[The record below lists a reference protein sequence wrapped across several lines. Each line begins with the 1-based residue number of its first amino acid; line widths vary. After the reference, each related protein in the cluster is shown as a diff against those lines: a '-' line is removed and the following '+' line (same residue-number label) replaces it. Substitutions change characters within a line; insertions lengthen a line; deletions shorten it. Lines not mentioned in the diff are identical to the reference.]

1 LIRPPDTPPSANDVS
16 ERSSEG
22 APALATDVS
31 GAAQPI
37 FQEGLQYIGETPD
50 GPLMELNMGPQHP
63 STHGVLR
70 LVLRVEGEVVRYAD
84 PDIGYL
90 HTGFEKDF
98 ERVTYHQGTP
108 WTDRMDY
115 LSPPGNNLGY
125 ALAVEKLLG
134 ETVPERAQRIRVIM
148 VELGRL
154 GSHLIWVGTHA
165 LDLGAQSTF
174 LYAWRDRE
182 KILEINEVVSG
193 VRMMTSFI
201 RVGGLMADT
210 PPGFE
215 EAVRAFVKDFHGRCD
230 DYELLLTD
238 NPLWED
244 RTRGLGLISG
254 EEAVSWGFSGAS
266 LRGSGV
272 AYDVRKAEP
281 YSGYDDYDFEV
292 PVGVHG
298 DVYDRYLVRIQEMRQ
313 SLRIIEQAL
322 DRLEPGPITISNR
335 KVVLPPRHELD
346 TSMEAVIHHFKLVTE
361 GFRPPSGEVYQA
373 VESPRGE
380 LGFFIVSDAS
390 NKPYRVKVR
399 APSFQMVS
407 AIPRLVVDH
416 LVADVVAILG
426 SLDFILG
433 DVDR

>member
-1 LIRPPDTPPSANDVS
+1 MIRTPGSSPPPPA
-16 ERSSEG
+16 G
-22 APALATDVS
+22 
-31 GAAQPI
+31 GAAVTPGASQPV
-37 FQEGLQYIGETPD
+37 FAEGLQYLGETAD

-115 LSPPGNNLGY
+115 LSPPGNNLCY

-148 VELGRL
+148 VELARI
-154 GSHLIWVGTHA
+154 GSHLIWLGTHG

-182 KILEINEVVSG
+182 RILEINEMVSG

-215 EAVRAFVKDFHGRCD
+215 DAVRLFISDFRARCD
-230 DYELLLTD
+230 DYSKLLTS

-244 RTRGLGLISG
+244 RTRGLGMISG
-254 EEAVSWGFSGAS
+254 SEALSWGFTGAT
-266 LRGSGV
+266 LRASGV
-272 AYDVRKAEP
+272 SYDVRKHQP
-281 YSGYDDYDFEV
+281 YSGYDDYDFDV
-292 PVGVHG
+292 PLGVHG
-298 DVYDRYLVRIQEMRQ
+298 DVYDRYLVRIEEMQQ
-313 SLRIIEQAL
+313 SLRILEQAVGKL
-322 DRLEPGPITISNR
+322 KPGPITISNR

-361 GFRPPSGEVYQA
+361 GFRPPAGEVYQA

-380 LGFFIVSDAS
+380 LGFYIVSDAS

-399 APSFQMVS
+399 APSFQFVS
-407 AIPRLVVDH
+407 AIPRLVIGH
-416 LVADVVAILG
+416 QVADIVAILG
-426 SLDFILG
+426 SLDFVLG

>member
-1 LIRPPDTPPSANDVS
+1 MIQVPGPTPEAPVQPAAGSAPQPSF
-16 ERSSEG
+16 
-22 APALATDVS
+22 T
-31 GAAQPI
+31 
-37 FQEGLQYIGETPD
+37 EGLQYVGDTPD

-70 LVLRVEGEVVRYAD
+70 LVLQVEGEVVRFAD

-115 LSPPGNNLGY
+115 LSPPGNNLGW
-125 ALAVEKLLG
+125 ALAIEKLLG
-134 ETVPERAQRIRVIM
+134 EEVPDRARRIRVIM
-148 VELGRL
+148 VELARI
-154 GSHLIWVGTHA
+154 GSHLIWVGTHG
-165 LDLGAQSTF
+165 LDMGAQSTF

-182 KILEINEVVSG
+182 RILEINEMVSG

-215 EAVRAFVKDFHGRCD
+215 EAVAAFVADFHVRCN
-230 DYELLLTD
+230 DYESLLSA

-244 RTRGLGLISG
+244 RTRGLGVISG
-254 EEAVSWGFSGAS
+254 DEALSWGFSGAT

-272 AYDVRKAEP
+272 SYDVRKHQP
-281 YSGYDDYDFEV
+281 YSGYDEYDFDV

-322 DRLEPGPITISNR
+322 ARLEPGPITISNR
-335 KVVLPPRHELD
+335 KVMLPPRHELD

-361 GFRPPSGEVYQA
+361 GFRPPAGEVYQA

-380 LGFFIVSDAS
+380 LGFYVVSDAS

-399 APSFQMVS
+399 APSFQFVS
-407 AIPRLVVDH
+407 AIPRLIVGH

>member
-1 LIRPPDTPPSANDVS
+1 VIRTPDSPLARSPGVGGTADQANP
-16 ERSSEG
+16 G
-22 APALATDVS
+22 
-31 GAAQPI
+31 QPV
-37 FQEGLQYIGETPD
+37 FAEGLQYVGETPD

-115 LSPPGNNLGY
+115 LSPPGNNLCY

-148 VELGRL
+148 VELARI
-154 GSHLIWVGTHA
+154 GSHLIWLGTHG

-182 KILEINEVVSG
+182 RILEINEMVSG

-215 EAVRAFVKDFHGRCD
+215 DAVRLFVKDFRVRCD
-230 DYELLLTD
+230 DYSKLLTS

-244 RTRGLGLISG
+244 RTRGLGMIPG
-254 EEAVSWGFSGAS
+254 PEALSWGFTGAT
-266 LRGSGV
+266 LRASGV
-272 AYDVRKAEP
+272 SYDVRKHQP
-281 YSGYDDYDFEV
+281 YSGYDDYDFDV
-292 PVGVHG
+292 PLGAHG
-298 DVYDRYLVRIQEMRQ
+298 DVYDRYLVRIQEMREA
-313 SLRIIEQAL
+313 LRIVEQAVEKL
-322 DRLEPGPITISNR
+322 KPGPITISNR

-361 GFRPPSGEVYQA
+361 GFRPPAGEVYQA

-380 LGFFIVSDAS
+380 LGFYIVSDAS

-399 APSFQMVS
+399 APSFQFVS
-407 AIPRLVVDH
+407 AIGRLVTGH
-416 LVADVVAILG
+416 QVADIVAILG
-426 SLDFILG
+426 SLDFVLG